1 MEWYVYLAYFLG
13 GAFFANGTP
22 HFVHGIS
29 GERFQS
35 PFAWPPGKGESPAL
49 VNAVWGLVNIAAGY
63 ALVFEVGDFV
73 FGLTRGS
80 FMVGLGALLASVC
93 LSVYFQRIRSR

>member
-13 GAFFANGTP
+13 GAFLVNGAP

-35 PFAWPPGKGESPAL
+35 PFASRPGVGESPAL
-49 VNAVWGLVNIAAGY
+49 VNVVWGLVNFGAGY
-63 ALVFEVGDFV
+63 ALIFEVGDFV
-73 FGLTRGS
+73 FGLTRGG
-80 FMVGLGALLASVC
+80 FTVGLGALLMSVC
-93 LSVYFQRIRSR
+93 LSVYFQRVRRR

>member
-1 MEWYVYLAYFLG
+1 MEWYVYLAYFFG
-13 GAFFANGTP
+13 GALLANGTP

-35 PFAWPPGKGESPAL
+35 PFASPPGIGESPAL
-49 VNAVWGLVNIAAGY
+49 VNVVWGLVNIAAGY
-63 ALVFEVGDFV
+63 ALVFEVGDLV

-80 FMVGLGALLASVC
+80 FMVGLGALIMSVG
-93 LSVYFQRIRSR
+93 LSVYFQKIRSR